1 MRSSVDD
8 KTLVDIQKMSEQAKK
23 IFDGLIKHSES
34 IFREAKKNIDKLS
47 LMDQTQILEG
57 LYNDLLSDEKFVN
70 AKFKFLVNW
79 GVLNEQLQITTLSYF
94 EDIQG
99 DKLTI
104 PLLPLVESF
113 YAECK
118 DKSHCKEI
126 MRRWAEENNKIANQI
141 QKILD

>member
-94 EDIQG
+94 EDIKG

-104 PLLPLVESF
+104 SLLPLVESF
-113 YAECK
+113 YDECK
-118 DKSHCKEI
+118 DKSRCKEI
-126 MRRWAEENNKIANQI
+126 MRRWAEENSKIANQI
-141 QKILD
+141 HKILE

>member
-1 MRSSVDD
+1 MDD

-79 GVLNEQLQITTLSYF
+79 GVLNE
-94 EDIQG
+94 
-99 DKLTI
+99 
-104 PLLPLVESF
+104 
-113 YAECK
+113 
-118 DKSHCKEI
+118 
-126 MRRWAEENNKIANQI
+126 
-141 QKILD
+141 

>member
-1 MRSSVDD
+1 M
-8 KTLVDIQKMSEQAKK
+8 
-23 IFDGLIKHSES
+23 IKHSES

-94 EDIQG
+94 EDIKG
-99 DKLTI
+99 I
-104 PLLPLVESF
+104 
-113 YAECK
+113 
-118 DKSHCKEI
+118 
-126 MRRWAEENNKIANQI
+126 N
-141 QKILD
+141 